1 MYIINKIYNQIHI
14 KNFIITLS
22 FIIIFYFWDFGKKY
36 NLGIDTRYL
45 TILPLLFF
53 LKLKSLN
60 NNLKLV
66 YLIISYLL
74 FQYIYNFIFYK
85 KTFLLSDF
93 KYFVAFTLTLILTVL
108 CKNQIL
114 ENKKKIII
122 FIILLSPFFILTSKI
137 EIMSFSDRKWSCGFF
152 NSQSILF
159 NLFFLEK
166 SHYGMIA
173 IPALLLNIY
182 YLVKKINFLNLCLTI
197 IFFSSLLIFQSTTIL
212 YGLIIN
218 IIIVIIFNIKSLNF
232 RFTISLASILLF
244 LIFIFFNIYGCSR
257 KITDYLLHSYLIGKF
272 SQNFTQDACK
282 IDNYVLKFFFCDY
295 IKSTEIELS
304 NNLTKEQQISKVN
317 ITTQVFKNSNEV
329 AIKTFFQK
337 PFGVGLNRFE
347 DAFRDL
353 IKSQTPD
360 YLTEIM
366 QINMNDG
373 SSNFSKLIAE
383 FGILS
388 FVLFI
393 YLFIFITSK
402 NISVENKLFL
412 FPIVLTQLLR
422 GAGYFNG
429 GFLVSVILIILIV
442 NENYKKT

>member
-1 MYIINKIYNQIHI
+1 
-14 KNFIITLS
+14 
-22 FIIIFYFWDFGKKY
+22 
-36 NLGIDTRYL
+36 
-45 TILPLLFF
+45 
-53 LKLKSLN
+53 
-60 NNLKLV
+60 
-66 YLIISYLL
+66 
-74 FQYIYNFIFYK
+74 
-85 KTFLLSDF
+85 
-93 KYFVAFTLTLILTVL
+93 
-108 CKNQIL
+108 
-114 ENKKKIII
+114 
-122 FIILLSPFFILTSKI
+122 
-137 EIMSFSDRKWSCGFF
+137 
-152 NSQSILF
+152 
-159 NLFFLEK
+159 
-166 SHYGMIA
+166 MIA
-173 IPALLLNIY
+173 VPALLLNIY

-257 KITDYLLHSYLIGKF
+257 KINDYLLHNYLIGKF
-272 SQNFTQDACK
+272 SQNFTQDAPK
-282 IDNYVLKFFFCDY
+282 IDNYALNFFFSDY
-295 IKSTEIELS
+295 VKSIEIELS

-353 IKSQTPD
+353 IKSQTPN
-360 YLTEIM
+360 YTPEIM